1 MAKLFILLQH
11 ILPQH
16 GLSALMH
23 KLARCKTPWVKNAII
38 KTIIKQFGVDMS
50 EAVEPNPE
58 VYETFNAFFTR
69 ELRDDV
75 RTLEQGRTTISCP
88 VDGAI
93 SQIGTIENGE
103 VFQAKGK
110 SFNLAALLGNDA
122 LSSEFE
128 DGQFTTIYL
137 SPKDYHRIHFPV
149 GGTLKKMVHVPGE
162 LFSVNQT
169 TVESIDEL
177 FARNERVIAFFDT
190 PAGPMAMV
198 MVGAIFVSSI
208 ETVWYGEVTP
218 PRHNQVRS
226 WNYDGKELKYKKND
240 EMARFNMG
248 STIVLLY
255 GKDNVTWA
263 EELAAGD
270 SVQLGQVIGNIT
282 KNKE

>member
-23 KLARCKTPWVKNAII
+23 KLARCKTPWVKNTMINFI
-38 KTIIKQFGVDMS
+38 VKRFGVNMS
-50 EAVEPNPE
+50 EAFEPNPE
-58 VYETFNAFFTR
+58 AYETFNAFFTR
-69 ELRDDV
+69 KLRDDV
-75 RTLEQGRTTISCP
+75 RPLERGRTTISCP
-88 VDGAI
+88 VDGTI
-93 SQIGTIENGE
+93 SQIGRIDNGE

-110 SFNLAALLGNDA
+110 SFNLSALLGNDA
-122 LSSEFE
+122 LASEFE

-137 SPKDYHRIHFPV
+137 SPKDYHRIHFPI
-149 GGTLKKMVHVPGE
+149 GGALKKMVHVPGD
-162 LFSVNQT
+162 LFSVNPT
-169 TVESIDEL
+169 TVATIDEL

-218 PRHNQVRS
+218 PRHNQIRHWS
-226 WNYDGKELKYKKND
+226 YQDKKLKYKKNE

-248 STIVLLY
+248 STVVLLY
-255 GKDNVTWA
+255 GKDKVTWA
-263 EELAAGD
+263 EGLAAGD
-270 SVQLGQVIGNIT
+270 TVQHGQVIA
-282 KNKE
+282 KMNKQ

>member
-1 MAKLFILLQH
+1 MAKLFIFLQH

-38 KTIIKQFGVDMS
+38 KTFIEQFAVDMS
-50 EAVEPNPE
+50 EAVESNPE
-58 VYETFNAFFTR
+58 AYETFNAFFTR
-69 ELRDDV
+69 QLRKDV
-75 RTLEQGRTTISCP
+75 RPLERGRKTIACP

-93 SQIGTIENGE
+93 SQIGNIENGE
-103 VFQAKGK
+103 IFQAKDK
-110 SFNLAALLGNDA
+110 SFNLSALLGNDA
-122 LSSEFE
+122 LSSNFE
-128 DGQFTTIYL
+128 DGQFTTLYL
-137 SPKDYHRIHFPV
+137 SPKDYHRIHFPI
-149 GGTLKKMVHVPGE
+149 GGTIKKMVHVPGE

-169 TVESIDEL
+169 TVDAIDEL

-218 PRHNQVRS
+218 PRHNQIRS
-226 WNYDGKELKYKKND
+226 WVYNDKKLKYKKNE

-248 STIVLLY
+248 STVVLLY
-255 GKDNVTWA
+255 GKNKVTWLK
-263 EELAAGD
+263 ELAAGD
-270 SVQLGQVIGNIT
+270 TVKLGQVIGKI
-282 KNKE
+282 

>member
-1 MAKLFILLQH
+1 MDKLFILLQH

-16 GLSALMH
+16 SLSALMH
-23 KLARCKTPWVKNAII
+23 KLARCETPWVKTFII
-38 KTIIKQFGVDMS
+38 NTIIKQFNVNMS
-50 EAVEPNPE
+50 EAAEPNPDA
-58 VYETFNAFFTR
+58 YESFNAFFTR
-69 ELRDDV
+69 ELREDA
-75 RTLEQGRTTISCP
+75 RPLERGRTTIACP

-93 SQIGTIENGE
+93 SQIGNIENGE

-110 SFNLAALLGNDA
+110 SFNLSALLGNDS
-122 LSSEFE
+122 LTSEFE

-137 SPKDYHRIHFPV
+137 SPKDYHRIHFPI

-169 TVESIDEL
+169 TVAAIDEL

-218 PRHNQVRS
+218 PRHNQIRS
-226 WNYDGKELKYKKND
+226 WQYNDKNLKYKKHD

-248 STIVLLY
+248 STVVLLY
-255 GKDNVTWA
+255 GKGNVTWA
-263 EELAAGD
+263 ENLAAGD
-270 SVQLGQVIGNIT
+270 AVQRGQVIAKI
-282 KNKE
+282 NK